1 MASNIENLTNSNFKA
16 TIDAAATPVLV
27 DFWAQW
33 CGPCKQIAPALEELA
48 GEFNGKLKICKVDV
62 DDNSELAAEFGVR
75 AIPTLLVFMGG
86 KVVEQVV
93 GMVSKSD
100 LKGRVSKHIIA

>member
-48 GEFNGKLKICKVDV
+48 GELNGKLKVCKVDV
-62 DDNSELAAEFGVR
+62 DDNSELAAQFGVR
-75 AIPTLLVFMGG
+75 AIPTLLVFKGG

-100 LKGRVSKHIIA
+100 LKGRVSKHLV